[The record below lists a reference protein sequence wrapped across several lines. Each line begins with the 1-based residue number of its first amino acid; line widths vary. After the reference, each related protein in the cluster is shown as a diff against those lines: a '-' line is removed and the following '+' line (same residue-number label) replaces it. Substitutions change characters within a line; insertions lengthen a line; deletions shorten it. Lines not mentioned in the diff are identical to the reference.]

1 MIGPVSL
8 TMSFVAN
15 HTDGGYDEEGD
26 DDYEEYL
33 VAQLCIFHWLFVLII
48 SVSYQERQQCTK
60 E

>member
-33 VAQLCIFHWLFVLII
+33 VAQLCIFQLAL
-48 SVSYQERQQCTK
+48 CTDHLSILSR
-60 E
+60 ETAMY